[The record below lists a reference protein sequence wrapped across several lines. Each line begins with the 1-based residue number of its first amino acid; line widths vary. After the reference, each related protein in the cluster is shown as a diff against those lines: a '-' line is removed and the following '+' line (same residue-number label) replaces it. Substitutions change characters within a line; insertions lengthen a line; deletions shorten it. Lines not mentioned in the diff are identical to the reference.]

1 MGVLNRQWLC
11 ALLVLLVLVLAT
23 YLFGGS
29 TPVAINQMR

>member
-1 MGVLNRQWLC
+1 MGVLTRQWLC

-29 TPVAINQMR
+29 APVAVNQLR